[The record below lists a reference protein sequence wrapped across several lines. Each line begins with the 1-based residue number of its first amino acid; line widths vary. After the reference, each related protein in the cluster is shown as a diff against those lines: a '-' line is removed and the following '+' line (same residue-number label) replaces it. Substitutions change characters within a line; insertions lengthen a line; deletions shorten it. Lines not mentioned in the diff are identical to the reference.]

1 MKCQSVKCEKEH
13 DGKYGSG
20 KYCSRQCANSRSW
33 SEEDKL
39 KKSNSAKNSK
49 KVLTR
54 SCECLYK
61 LKAAALKKSEKAK
74 EEILI
79 ANWED
84 LSFERLRKRV
94 IWEQNECCATC
105 GISEWRGKK
114 ISLELEHKDGN
125 HSNNAKENLEA
136 LCPNCHSL
144 TTTWR
149 G

>member
-54 SCECLYK
+54 SCNVY
-61 LKAAALKKSEKAK
+61 
-74 EEILI
+74 I
-79 ANWED
+79 N
-84 LSFERLRKRV
+84 
-94 IWEQNECCATC
+94 
-105 GISEWRGKK
+105 
-114 ISLELEHKDGN
+114 
-125 HSNNAKENLEA
+125 
-136 LCPNCHSL
+136 
-144 TTTWR
+144 
-149 G
+149 